1 MIVVEAINKEAIG
14 CERKPSCL
22 LFLFL
27 SCFENDNGGKYSH
40 RGGFCLDNQAV
51 HTRSPLYSNKTTWR
65 ASIVWFQ
72 FWIQLVLSSWDLRYV
87 MAIAME
93 NEGVGI
99 KHFSFLVEGCCELQ
113 RIQWKRRGWWISWM
127 WVRISLSSFSK
138 NSDALFRK
146 KEKKL
151 PLFYPLENNVWA
163 L

>member
-14 CERKPSCL
+14 CERKPAC
-22 LFLFL
+22 L
-27 SCFENDNGGKYSH
+27 SCFFVFVCMVFWEMRMEENIPIEEVFVWKTK
-40 RGGFCLDNQAV
+40 L

-72 FWIQLVLSSWDLRYV
+72 FWIQLALSSWDLRYV

-127 WVRISLSSFSK
+127 WVRISSSSFSK
-138 NSDALFRK
+138 NSDALFK
-146 KEKKL
+146 KNYL
-151 PLFYPLENNVWA
+151 YFIP
-163 L
+163 